1 MSGLGWGAA
10 PEGVLRLLL
19 VSVLVLGIGLGV
31 LILATGIL
39 QVQADRRNRRR
50 IARAQAWEMAL
61 PGVLFED
68 GPVPQAFLG
77 LGREGRAHLRRFLQ
91 KVRGVV
97 GGREAEGLRRIYQ
110 AAGLERALERRLES
124 RSARTRAEAAL
135 EVCAFGPES
144 LRPRVVVLL
153 DDPVPFVG
161 HAAARALSRTG
172 NLAWAEPLRRWIARQ
187 DDFAQERA
195 VALLEDLG
203 PGLLDELAERL
214 APPPA
219 EPSGWRLF
227 ALLAVTHKPQA
238 HHDRLL
244 ALLEHPDR
252 EVRIAAL
259 KAVAATGHPDA
270 LARLLPFATSGDPL
284 LRLHAAKALGA
295 LGGTGAGPALAD
307 LLADPVFDVRRAASQ
322 GLLDSGGAGL
332 NVLAWVSEDPAADP
346 FARDMAT
353 ERLAWARERGR
364 L

>member
-1 MSGLGWGAA
+1 M
-10 PEGVLRLLL
+10 V
-19 VSVLVLGIGLGV
+19 VLGIGLV
-31 LILATGIL
+31 LLIMATGLL

-50 IARAQAWEMAL
+50 IARAQAWEVAL
-61 PGVLFED
+61 PAVLFENA
-68 GPVPQAFLG
+68 PVPSVFLG
-77 LGREGRAHLRRFLQ
+77 LGREGRGHLRRFLQ

-97 GGREAEGLRRIYQ
+97 GGCEAEGLRRIYQ

-124 RSARTRAEAAL
+124 RSPRMRAEAAL
-135 EVCAFGPES
+135 EACAFGPVS
-144 LRPRVVVLL
+144 LRARVAALL

-161 HAAARALSRTG
+161 HASARALSRTG
-172 NLAWAEPLRRWIARQ
+172 DLAWAEALRRWIARQ

-203 PGLLDELAERL
+203 PGLLDELILRL

-244 ALLEHPDR
+244 GLLDHPDR

-259 KAVAATGHPDA
+259 KAVAATGHPEA
-270 LARLLPFATSGDPL
+270 LARLLPFARSEDPL

-295 LGGTGAGPALAD
+295 LGGVGAGPALLE

-322 GLLDSGGAGL
+322 GLVDSGGGGVAAL
-332 NVLAWVSEDPAADP
+332 RWVVEDPAADP
-346 FARDMAT
+346 FARDMAV
-353 ERLAWARERGR
+353 ERLAWAQERGR